1 VILTSAQNPRIKA
14 ALRLRDRRHR
24 DREALCLVE
33 GVSEVR
39 LALEAG
45 AIPVTLFLDR
55 SGSHAREFAAIER
68 TARAAGAAVFDTAA
82 AALARLSYREHPDG
96 CVAVLRSPSRPLD
109 SLELAPAPLVLVVDG
124 VEKPGNLGA
133 MVRTAEAAGLA
144 AVILSDPGT
153 DPWNPN
159 AVRASKGA
167 VFSVPLAVAAP
178 AAVIAWLRG
187 HAIAIAAADPGASTA
202 YTEAD
207 LRGPLAI
214 VVGAEDEGLS
224 QTWRHAADVL
234 VSIPMAGRVN
244 SLNVA
249 TSAALLVYEALRQR
263 R

>member
-1 VILTSAQNPRIKA
+1 
-14 ALRLRDRRHR
+14 
-24 DREALCLVE
+24 
-33 GVSEVR
+33 
-39 LALEAG
+39 
-45 AIPVTLFLDR
+45 
-55 SGSHAREFAAIER
+55 
-68 TARAAGAAVFDTAA
+68 
-82 AALARLSYREHPDG
+82 
-96 CVAVLRSPSRPLD
+96 
-109 SLELAPAPLVLVVDG
+109 
-124 VEKPGNLGA
+124 

-159 AVRASKGA
+159 AIRASKGA

-187 HAIAIAAADPGASTA
+187 HGIAIAAADPGASTA
-202 YTEAD
+202 YIEAD
-207 LRGPLAI
+207 LRGPLAV

-224 QTWRHAADVL
+224 QTWRDAADVL